1 MENNLLPPPKNKF
14 KKFLKVFLIL
24 IALISV
30 VFILS
35 QRNTLEGNKY
45 SREYTLVPEKISQSA
60 SIKIYL
66 PKGVDKETAKNNI
79 SFDPVIEGDW
89 VDEESKQSFLNFN
102 VFASESDERDYI
114 VFKPKEKL
122 SLNKY
127 YSLKLDLGDNKMM
140 QAYFES
146 VEDPEIINIFP
157 LDGTE
162 AALDSKITIVFNRPI
177 VPLTTLE
184 ELEKLDVPVDIY
196 PATEGKFKWISTNTL
211 QFIPKERL
219 QRSSNYTV
227 KVNPGFTSMDG
238 LLVQEKEIHFTS
250 QNLRY
255 LNTTD
260 QINNVIYN
268 EPIRLYFNQPV
279 DLSKTI
285 KEINLFKGGEQIDF
299 IAKYKGDKD
308 KSITNLFSS
317 LFSSS
322 KKEEE
327 IDKSVIEIY
336 NKRDRFNRSE
346 LWDFEEDYKIS
357 IKKAYPLEGD
367 INIENERNVNFNTT
381 SIIKSWSAT
390 SSRSSYATPDLFDPQ
405 GELVIDFYE
414 NINISKSNINSSFNI
429 KSIGYGEKCTEDW
442 RSLSDQSCQKIEN
455 KQKVIIK
462 FDDSNINAGDIINI
476 TLKKIINEDGLEINA
491 EDIKKDIH
499 VYKPLN
505 INITNEGLRYFT
517 VCSNNPLLQL
527 EKSEYKDR
535 IRGDLDYEVFSFRN
549 SYYDNWSNCKGETPF
564 KTYIYV
570 GLMPETTY
578 NFEFDIKD
586 VFGDEQSLKKE
597 FTTSKMDSD
606 YVSAFSMQQGFSI
619 TPTSNTKL
627 NFGTQNLTY
636 IDVDVCKLSEKNF
649 VDNFNNRYNDY
660 FKKSACSEI
669 ETKRITLPQKYWI
682 NNYFSIDIK
691 DFYENVLG
699 NYAVI
704 LSHPQLS
711 KYTPVTFV
719 TVTNMAVGE
728 KRITPSSYSY
738 ELNLTE
744 SQLNSLKNI
753 YLVSDINTG
762 DAISNADIYY
772 YSNSGEYK
780 KVGTTNNEGVSLI
793 SPIYGL
799 KAVVIKKGDDSTII
813 QRYESE
819 LGYGSNAINVKK
831 FYIYQDK
838 PIYRPGEKVN
848 IKAILRLGY
857 DGSYEMLDDKS
868 VTLNVR
874 NSKYDEIFK
883 TNLTLDNFGTVNTDF
898 ILANDA
904 ALGNYSVCVSNVC
917 SYFDVQEYV
926 PAAFEVKLNTDKEE
940 YVSKDDVKINI
951 DANYYFGVPV
961 ENAEVSYTI
970 SSQNYFFDKYK
981 EEYFRFGNFD
991 YRSCYYDEC
1000 YEDKFI
1006 LRGETT
1012 LDNNG
1017 KGVIK
1022 ENIDLEKLFSLNNSK
1037 IIVADVTVKNSMG
1050 QSVSSQKSFIVHQGE
1065 FYLGVNTDPYFAG
1078 KNQEFSIKI
1087 KSVNNEGQPLSIN
1100 NGKGEV
1106 YKVDWV
1112 YAKRQEVGGSFSYKW
1127 EKKRELV
1134 SEFSFT
1140 TDRNGNYLKKLKL
1153 EKEGSYDIEVSANDK
1168 KGNTVKSIDDIY
1180 IYGEGSVNIRY
1191 TDKTDLN
1198 LTVKKDSLNVG
1209 DKGEIIIESPYKKAK
1224 ALVAIERGK
1233 VFEYDIIDITGNL
1246 YNYTFDIKE
1255 DYYPN
1260 VYISVLLQS
1269 KDEPSVKFGSK
1280 EFKVNSDI
1288 QKINIDFKADKSFY
1302 KPGDE
1307 VRLNISTKNYKNE
1320 PVSSSVS
1327 VAVVD
1332 LSVLALKGNPKKD
1345 PLIFFYNGFPL
1356 AVSTS
1361 SNLKNIIERK
1371 DIADTTKGGGGGGE
1385 EKEKARGEFK
1395 DTAFWQASVI
1405 TDSNGNAEVTFKLP
1419 DNLTTWQAEALGVTE
1434 DTKLGIGYTTFMSKK
1449 DLMVVPL
1456 KPRFIIPGDE
1466 FYIGAQIFNQTN
1478 AIHSFDVTLKSDT
1491 LELIDKGE
1499 LKINIGA
1506 EGSERVY
1513 FKVKAP
1519 NGMGEGFH
1527 SFELFAKSDNLSDG
1541 VVQTIKINP
1550 NLTYEATATA
1560 NYTTSDYA
1568 LETIYIPENISSDMG
1583 EITIK
1588 SSATLAVFLSDALN
1602 YLLQYPYGC
1611 AEQISSRLKAMA
1623 IVKSGL
1629 DVPSLADKFNL
1640 KKIIYDNKE
1649 YTLDEVMQIGLSKLY
1664 SYQNYD
1670 GGYTF
1675 WGNGYSSYYLTLSIV
1690 DALNYIKE
1698 AGYSVNEDAINK
1710 GADYLFKEYNR
1721 LRDYQTPQNTIML
1734 TRTLM
1739 NVGNFKNSITLK
1751 SKIEEIINNE
1761 GLLKDSLGNR
1771 FLAEL
1776 AVIVSS
1782 DLYDSNTKN
1791 KVNNFL
1797 DNKINIDA
1805 RGAFLDSPK
1814 DYSYYYF
1821 ETAISNTATYLNSI
1835 ALEKR
1840 ETSFNDKVLRWLL
1853 NSRDKEGAWGSTQN
1867 TLKVVEA
1874 FTNYLK
1880 WKKETNADYN
1890 LNIVLNDNQI
1900 ENFNFNSS
1908 TILNQINKV
1917 VGISELK
1924 KGDFNFLQF
1933 NKKDKNILNQG
1944 SLYYDLGIKYYLTGG
1959 NIAPRDEGF
1968 AITRGF
1974 YNLDDIQN
1982 KTPLTSVKTGDV
1994 FKAHIEIAVPNTRRF
2009 VAIEDYIPAG
2019 LEIINMDLATEQ
2031 KALKFTEKEITN
2043 RVLYP
2048 DFKEIRDDRYFIYKE
2063 NLTPG
2068 VYEFDYYVRALVK
2081 GDYLKLPTIVS
2092 EMYTPENFGRT
2103 QSEQFE
2109 VK

>member
-1 MENNLLPPPKNKF
+1 MENKLLSAPKNNF
-14 KKFLKVFLIL
+14 KKFLKIFLGIIILIFVVFL
-24 IALISV
+24 
-30 VFILS
+30 FS
-35 QRNTLEGNKY
+35 QRNVSDGSKY

-66 PKGVDKETAKNNI
+66 PKGLDKDTAKNNI
-79 SFDPVIEGDW
+79 SFDPIIEGNW
-89 VDEESKQSFLNFN
+89 VEEESKQSFLNFN
-102 VFASESDERDYI
+102 VFASEGDEEYI

-146 VEDPEIINIFP
+146 VEDPEITNIFP

-184 ELEKLDVPVDIY
+184 ESEKINVPVEIY

-227 KVNPGFTSMDG
+227 KVNSDFVSMDG
-238 LLVQEKEIHFTS
+238 LKIQGKEIHFTS

-255 LNTTD
+255 LYETD
-260 QINNVIYN
+260 QIKNVVYN

-279 DLSKTI
+279 DLNKTI
-285 KEINLFKGGEQIDF
+285 KEINLFKDDKQIDF
-299 IAKYKGDKD
+299 VAKYKGDKD
-308 KSITNLFSS
+308 KSVTNFFSS
-317 LFSSS
+317 LFNSSE
-322 KKEEE
+322 KEEE
-327 IDKSVIEIY
+327 VDKSIIEIY
-336 NKRDRFNRSE
+336 NKIDRFNRSQ
-346 LWDFEEDYKIS
+346 LWDFEEDYRLL
-357 IKKAYPLEGD
+357 IKKVYPLEGD
-367 INIENERNVNFNTT
+367 INIESERSISFNTT
-381 SIIKSWSAT
+381 SIIESWSAT
-390 SSRSSYATPDLFDPQ
+390 SPRSSYATLDLFDPQ
-405 GELVIDFYE
+405 GELAINFYE
-414 NINISKSNINSSFNI
+414 DINISKSNINSSIGIKNI
-429 KSIGYGEKCTEDW
+429 KYGEKCTEDW

-455 KQKVIIK
+455 RKRIIIE
-462 FDDSNINAGDIINI
+462 FDNNNIKAGDTINL
-476 TLKKIINEDGLEINA
+476 TLKEIINEDGLKINA
-491 EDIKKDIH
+491 ENINKDIFI
-499 VYKPLN
+499 YKPLD
-505 INITNEGLRYFT
+505 INIKNKDLRYFI

-527 EKSEYKDR
+527 EKSEYKDK

-549 SYYDNWSNCKGETPF
+549 SYYDNWSDCKDETPF
-564 KTYIYV
+564 KTYINV
-570 GLMPETTY
+570 GLMPETKY

-586 VFGDEQSLKKE
+586 VFGSEQVLKKE
-597 FTTSKMDSD
+597 FTTGKMDSD
-606 YVSAFSMQQGFSI
+606 YVNAFSMQQGFSI

-627 NFGTQNLTY
+627 NFGTQNLNY
-636 IDVDVCKLSEKNF
+636 IDISVCRLSDKNF
-649 VDNFNNRYNDY
+649 VDNFNNRYNNS

-669 ETKRITLPQKYWI
+669 QTKRIALPEKYWI
-682 NNYFSIDIK
+682 NNYFNIDIK
-691 DFYENVLG
+691 DFYENTLG
-699 NYAVI
+699 NFAVL

-711 KYTPVTFV
+711 TYTPVTFV

-728 KRITPSSYSY
+728 KRISPYSYSY
-738 ELNLTE
+738 ETKLTE
-744 SQLNSLKNI
+744 SQLKDLKNI

-762 DAISNADIYY
+762 EAIPNADIYY

-799 KAVVIKKGDDSTII
+799 KAVIIKKGDDSTII

-819 LGYGSNAINVKK
+819 LGYGMSAYNVKK

-857 DGSYEMLDDKS
+857 DGNYEMLDNKE
-868 VTLNVR
+868 VTLNIR

-883 TNLTLDNFGTVNTDF
+883 TNLILDNFGTINTNF
-898 ILANDA
+898 ILPNDA
-904 ALGNYSVCVSNVC
+904 ALGNYSICVSDMC

-940 YVSKDDVKINI
+940 YISKDDVKVNI

-970 SSQNYFFDKYK
+970 SSQNYYFDKYK

-991 YRSCYYDEC
+991 YRSCYYEEC
-1000 YEDKFI
+1000 YADKFI

-1022 ENIDLEKLFSLNNSK
+1022 ENIDLEKMFSLNNSK
-1037 IIVADVTVKNSMG
+1037 IIVIDVTVKNSMG

-1065 FYLGVNTDPYFAG
+1065 FYLGVNTDPYFTG
-1078 KNQEFSIKI
+1078 KNQEFSVKI
-1087 KSVNNEGQPLSIN
+1087 KSVDNEGKPLLIN
-1100 NGKGEV
+1100 NGKGEI

-1112 YAKRQEVGGSFSYKW
+1112 YAKRQEIGGTFSYKW

-1134 SEFSFT
+1134 SEFNFN
-1140 TDRNGNYLKKLKL
+1140 TDHNGNYLKKVKL
-1153 EKEGSYDIEVSANDK
+1153 DKEGSYDIEVSAKDQ
-1168 KGNTVKSIDDIY
+1168 KGNIVKSIDDIY
-1180 IYGEGSVNIRY
+1180 IYGEGSVGIRY

-1209 DKGEIIIESPYKKAK
+1209 DKGEIIIESPYKEAK
-1224 ALVAIERGK
+1224 ALIAIERGK
-1233 VFEYDIIDITGNL
+1233 VFKYEIKDITGNL
-1246 YNYTFDIKE
+1246 YKYTFDIEE

-1260 VYISVLLQS
+1260 VYVSVLLQS
-1269 KDEPSVKFGSK
+1269 KDEPAVKFGSK
-1280 EFKVNSDI
+1280 EFKINSDI
-1288 QKINIDFKADKSFY
+1288 QKINIDFKSDQSFY

-1307 VRLNISTKNYKNE
+1307 VKLNISTKNYKNE

-1345 PLIFFYNGFPL
+1345 PLIFFYDGFPL

-1371 DIADTTKGGGGGGE
+1371 DIIDQTKGGGGGTE
-1385 EKEKARGEFK
+1385 NKEKARGEFK

-1419 DNLTTWQAEALGVTE
+1419 DNLTTWQAEVLGVTE
-1434 DTKLGIGYTTFMSKK
+1434 DTKLGVNYTTFMSKK

-1478 AIHSFDVTLKSDT
+1478 SLHSFNISLKSDT
-1491 LELIDKGE
+1491 LELIDKSE
-1499 LKINIGA
+1499 MKINIGA

-1519 NGMGEGFH
+1519 NNISEGFH
-1527 SFELFAKSDNLSDG
+1527 SFELFAKSGDLSDG
-1541 VVQTIKINP
+1541 VIQAIKINK

-1560 NYTTSDYA
+1560 NYTTNDFA
-1568 LETIYIPENISSDMG
+1568 LETLYIPENISDEMG
-1583 EITIK
+1583 ELTIK

-1611 AEQISSRLKAMA
+1611 AEQIASRLKAMA
-1623 IVKSGL
+1623 VVKSGL
-1629 DVPSLADKFNL
+1629 DVPNLADKFNL
-1640 KKIIYDNKE
+1640 KQIIYDNKE

-1675 WGNGYSSYYLTLSIV
+1675 WGNGYSNYYLTLSIV

-1698 AGYSVNEDAINK
+1698 AGYNVNEGAISK

-1751 SKIEEIINNE
+1751 SKIEEIVNNE
-1761 GLLKDSLGNR
+1761 VLLKDKLSNK

-1782 DLYDSNTKN
+1782 DTYDVAVKN
-1791 KVNNFL
+1791 RVNNFL

-1821 ETAISNTATYLNSI
+1821 ETTISNTATYLNSL
-1835 ALEKR
+1835 ALGKR

-1853 NSRDKEGAWGSTQN
+1853 NSRDKDGTWASTQN
-1867 TLKVVEA
+1867 NLKVIEA

-1880 WKKETNADYN
+1880 WKKETDANYD
-1890 LNIVLNDNQI
+1890 LSISLNDSEI
-1900 ENFNFNSS
+1900 ESFSFNSS
-1908 TILNQINKV
+1908 TILNQINKEIK
-1917 VGISELK
+1917 ISDLK
-1924 KGDFNFLQF
+1924 KGDFNFLEF
-1933 NKKDKNILNQG
+1933 NKSDKNIFNNG
-1944 SLYYDLGIKYYLTGG
+1944 SLYYDLGLKYYLTGG
-1959 NIAPRDEGF
+1959 NVAPRDEGF
-1968 AITRGF
+1968 SITRGF

-1982 KTPLTSVKTGDV
+1982 KTPLKLVNTGDV
-1994 FKAHIEIAVPNTRRF
+1994 VKAHIEIIVPNTRRF

-2031 KALKFTEKEITN
+2031 KSLKFTEKEVTN
-2043 RVLYP
+2043 RILYP
-2048 DFKEIRDDRYFIYKE
+2048 DFKEIRDDRYFVYKE
-2063 NLTPG
+2063 YLTPG

-2092 EMYTPENFGRT
+2092 EMYNPENFGRT
-2103 QSEQFE
+2103 QSEKFKVE
-2109 VK
+2109 